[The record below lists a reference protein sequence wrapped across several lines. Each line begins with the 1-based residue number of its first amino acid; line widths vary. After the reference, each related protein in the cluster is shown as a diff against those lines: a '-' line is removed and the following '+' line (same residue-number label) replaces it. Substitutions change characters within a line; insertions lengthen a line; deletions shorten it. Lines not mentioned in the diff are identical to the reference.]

1 MGKQGLG
8 EMNKN
13 CEMFGNFCRMNDLVI
28 GGTIFPHCPMHKINW
43 RSPDLGTGN
52 QTDHITIWCKW
63 KLTSEDVRIRNG
75 ADAGMDHAL
84 VLTILKIKIRT
95 KIRTKQLRCPHY
107 KTTKLKQITQ

>member
-52 QTDHITIWCKW
+52 QTDHITIQHKR
-63 KLTSEDVRIRNG
+63 TSERFNSGNG
-75 ADAGMDHAL
+75 ADVGAHHDL
-84 VLTILKIKIRT
+84 VVAN
-95 KIRTKQLRCPHY
+95 
-107 KTTKLKQITQ
+107 